1 MKIPILDLT
10 VQYKTIKQEIDAAI
24 KRVVDSQHFILGPEV
39 VAFEGEVAAY
49 CGTKYAVGVASG
61 TDALILSL
69 KALGIGPGDEV
80 ITTPFTFFATAESV
94 SIVGAKPVFVDIDPK
109 TYCINPELIEDKI
122 TKNTRAI
129 IPVHLF
135 GQCADMDRILEIAKI
150 NNLKVIE
157 DTAQAMGAAYKGRQ
171 AGSMGDTGA
180 LSFFPSKN
188 LGGFGDGGMV
198 ITNNK
203 ELADKIRM
211 LRVHGSTI
219 RYIHSAIGTNSRLDA
234 LQAAILRVKLRHL
247 NEWLE
252 ARRKVARYYDDHL
265 ANLSAS
271 APINP
276 SLPLSIP
283 INPSPLSI
291 PINPFLSLSTPYVP
305 PYNTHTYHL
314 YVLRVKPSPDKLSK
328 FLNDAGI
335 EARTYYPIPLHLQDC
350 YKDLCCKRGDLK
362 ESESASPETLAI
374 PIYPELGKK
383 EMNCIIDVVRAC
395 IDKGM

>member
-10 VQYKTIKQEIDAAI
+10 AQYKSIKSEIDATIA
-24 KRVVDSQHFILGPEV
+24 RVVDSQHFILGSEV
-39 VAFEGEVAAY
+39 EAFEKEVAVY

-94 SIVGAKPVFVDIDPK
+94 SLVGAKPVFVDVDPK

-122 TKNTRAI
+122 TKNTKAI
-129 IPVHLF
+129 MPVHLF

-157 DTAQAMGAAYKGRQ
+157 DTAQAMGATYKGKQ
-171 AGSMGDTGA
+171 AGSMGDIGA

-188 LGGFGDGGMV
+188 LGGFGDGGMI

-211 LRVHGSTI
+211 LRVHGSTV
-219 RYIHSAIGTNSRLDA
+219 RYIHSAIGMNSRLDA
-234 LQAAILRVKLRHL
+234 FQAAILRVKLRHL
-247 NEWLE
+247 NKWLDG
-252 ARRKVARYYDDHL
+252 RRKVARYYDE
-265 ANLSAS
+265 NLKG
-271 APINP
+271 
-276 SLPLSIP
+276 LPVI
-283 INPSPLSI
+283 
-291 PINPFLSLSTPYVP
+291 TPYAP
-305 PYNTHTYHL
+305 SYNTHTYHL
-314 YVLRVKPSPDKLSK
+314 YVLRVKPSPEKLAK
-328 FLNDAGI
+328 ALNDAGI
-335 EARTYYPIPLHLQDC
+335 EARTYYPVSLHLQEC
-350 YKDLCCKRGDLK
+350 YKNLGYKKGDLK

-374 PIYPELGKK
+374 PIYPELGTERLSLIVKK
-383 EMNCIIDVVRAC
+383 IRETV
-395 IDKGM
+395 

>member
-1 MKIPILDLT
+1 MNIPILDLT
-10 VQYKTIKQEIDAAI
+10 AQYRSIKKEIDAAV
-24 KRVVDSQHFILGPEV
+24 KRVIDSQHFILGPEV
-39 VAFEGEVAAY
+39 EDFEKDVAAY

-69 KALGIGPGDEV
+69 KALGIGPGDEI
-80 ITTPFTFFATAESV
+80 ITTPFTFFATAESI
-94 SIVGAKPVFVDIDPK
+94 SLIGAKPVFVDIDPK

-122 TKNTRAI
+122 TKKTKAI

-135 GQCADMDRILEIAKI
+135 GQCADMDRILEIAGI

-157 DTAQAMGAAYKGRQ
+157 DAAQAMGAAYKGKQ

-203 ELADKIRM
+203 EIADKIKM

-219 RYIHSAIGTNSRLDA
+219 RYIHSAVGTNSRLDA
-234 LQAAILRVKLRHL
+234 LQAAILRAKLKHL
-247 NEWLE
+247 DKWLE
-252 ARRKVARYYDDHL
+252 GRRKVAQYYNDNFKNIQTL
-265 ANLSAS
+265 
-271 APINP
+271 I
-276 SLPLSIP
+276 
-283 INPSPLSI
+283 
-291 PINPFLSLSTPYVP
+291 TPYTP

-314 YVLRVKPSPDKLSK
+314 YVLRVMPSPDKLSK

-335 EARTYYPIPLHLQDC
+335 GARTYYPMPLHLQEC
-350 YKDLCCKRGDLK
+350 YRNLGYKKGAFP
-362 ESESASPETLAI
+362 ESESAASQTVSI
-374 PIYPELGKK
+374 PLFPELGAK
-383 EMNCIIDVVRAC
+383 ELSFIVGNVI
-395 IDKGM
+395 KGC

>member
-10 VQYKTIKQEIDAAI
+10 AQYKSIKTEIDTAI

-39 VAFEGEVAAY
+39 EAFEKEVAAY

-80 ITTPFTFFATAESV
+80 ITTPFTFFATAEAI

-122 TKNTRAI
+122 TKNTKAI

-157 DTAQAMGAAYKGRQ
+157 DTAQAMGATYKGKQ
-171 AGSMGDTGA
+171 AGSMGNVGC

-188 LGGFGDGGMV
+188 LGGFGDGGMI

-203 ELADKIRM
+203 EIADKAKM

-234 LQAAILRVKLRHL
+234 LQAAALRVKLKHL
-247 NEWLE
+247 DKWLE
-252 ARRKVARYYDDHL
+252 GRRKVAQYYNE
-265 ANLSAS
+265 NLKGL
-271 APINP
+271 PIA
-276 SLPLSIP
+276 
-283 INPSPLSI
+283 
-291 PINPFLSLSTPYVP
+291 TPYVP
-305 PYNTHTYHL
+305 SYNAHTYHL
-314 YVLRVKPSPDKLSK
+314 YVLRVKLNPEKLAK
-328 FLNDAGI
+328 FLNDAGV
-335 EARTYYPIPLHLQDC
+335 EARTYYPVSLHLQEC
-350 YKDLCCKRGDLK
+350 YKNLGYKKGSLP

-374 PIYPELGKK
+374 PIYPELDIEKLSFIVKK
-383 EMNCIIDVVRAC
+383 IREAISS
-395 IDKGM
+395 

>member
-10 VQYKTIKQEIDAAI
+10 AQHKSIKFEIDAAI
-24 KRVVDSQHFILGPEV
+24 KRVIDSQHFILGPEV
-39 VAFEGEVAAY
+39 ENFEKDVAAY

-80 ITTPFTFFATAESV
+80 ITTPFTFFATAESA
-94 SIVGAKPVFVDIDPK
+94 SLVGAKPVFVDINPK

-122 TKNTRAI
+122 TKNTKAI
-129 IPVHLF
+129 IPVHIF
-135 GQCADMDRILEIAKI
+135 GQCADMDRILEIAGI

-157 DTAQAMGAAYKGRQ
+157 DAAQAMGATYKGKQ

-203 ELADKIRM
+203 EIADKIKM

-219 RYIHSAIGTNSRLDA
+219 RYIHSAVGANSRLDA
-234 LQAAILRVKLRHL
+234 LQAAILRVKLKHL
-247 NEWLE
+247 DKWLE
-252 ARRKVARYYDDHL
+252 GRRNVAQYYND
-265 ANLSAS
+265 NLKNIDAL
-271 APINP
+271 I
-276 SLPLSIP
+276 
-283 INPSPLSI
+283 
-291 PINPFLSLSTPYVP
+291 TPYTP

-314 YVLRVKPSPDKLSK
+314 YVLRVMPSPDKLSK

-335 EARTYYPIPLHLQDC
+335 EARTYYPVPLHLQEC
-350 YKDLCCKRGDLK
+350 YKGLGYKKGDLK
-362 ESESASPETLAI
+362 ESESAASQTVSI
-374 PIYPELGKK
+374 PLFPELG
-383 EMNCIIDVVRAC
+383 
-395 IDKGM
+395 DKNMSFIVDNVIKGS

>member
-10 VQYKTIKQEIDAAI
+10 AQYKSIKSEIDAAVM
-24 KRVVDSQHFILGPEV
+24 KVVENQHFILGPEV
-39 VAFEGEVAAY
+39 EALEKEVAAY

-61 TDALILSL
+61 TDALILAL

-80 ITTPFTFFATAESV
+80 ITTPFTFFATAESI
-94 SIVGAKPVFVDIDPK
+94 SIVGAKPIFVDVDPK

-122 TKNTRAI
+122 TKKTKAI

-135 GQCADMDRILEIAKI
+135 GQCADMDRIMEIAKL

-157 DTAQAMGAAYKGRQ
+157 DTAQAMGATYKGKQ
-171 AGSMGDTGA
+171 AGSMGDIGC

-188 LGGFGDGGMV
+188 LGGFGDGGMI
-198 ITNNK
+198 ITNSK

-247 NEWLE
+247 NEWLDG
-252 ARRKVARYYDDHL
+252 RRKVAKYYDE
-265 ANLSAS
+265 NLKGL
-271 APINP
+271 PIITPFVP
-276 SLPLSIP
+276 S
-283 INPSPLSI
+283 
-291 PINPFLSLSTPYVP
+291 
-305 PYNTHTYHL
+305 YNAHTYHL
-314 YVLRVKPSPDKLSK
+314 YVLRVKPSPEKLAK
-328 FLNDAGI
+328 ILNDAGI
-335 EARTYYPIPLHLQDC
+335 EARTYYPVSLHLQEC
-350 YKDLCCKRGDLK
+350 YKNLCYKKGDFK

-374 PIYPELGKK
+374 PIYPELDCPKLK
-383 EMNCIIDVVRAC
+383 YIVDNIASYVA
-395 IDKGM
+395 K